1 MVIFMNSWVLFLE
14 NLLSDRAFPAK
25 YGTSKSKISPC
36 GPHHGGGGGG
46 GGSGRYYIIMHPKPN
61 THPSALNFKLLP
73 CPKKSL
79 VARLYSTGNA
89 GVRMHNKFLKPL
101 FLDYEICLGWMFL
114 FYVVLSFI

>member
-25 YGTSKSKISPC
+25 YGTTKSNISPSALTM
-36 GPHHGGGGGG
+36 GGGGGG

-79 VARLYSTGNA
+79 VARLDIN
-89 GVRMHNKFLKPL
+89 NL
-101 FLDYEICLGWMFL
+101 
-114 FYVVLSFI
+114 